1 MNLSPAQARAAML
14 QVNPA
19 RLRAGRPIGLRDGA
33 LLALAAAGLSAAEIS
48 RLQASD
54 LTMDR
59 GRVVV
64 TFQRR
69 GAPLSITLPMDLGAR
84 VLTWLS
90 ELRLWAVPV
99 PLFTGPNGQH
109 SPRGISA
116 VLDRYRSTKGRARRC

>member
-14 QVNPA
+14 QVDPA
-19 RLRAGRPIGLRDGA
+19 RLRAGRPIGLRDSA

-54 LTMDR
+54 ITMDR

-116 VLDRYRSTKGRARRC
+116 VLDRYRSKKGRARRC